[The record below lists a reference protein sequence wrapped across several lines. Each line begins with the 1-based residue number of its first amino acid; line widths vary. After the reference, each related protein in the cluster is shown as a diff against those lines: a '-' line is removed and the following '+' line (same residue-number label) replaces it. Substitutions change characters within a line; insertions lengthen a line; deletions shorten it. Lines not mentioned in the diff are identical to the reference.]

1 VTVAAEAAIAD
12 VPAAPPAYIGL
23 VTRTIA
29 FAADAAVIQIVAIL
43 VAGTGALILSVI
55 DPSDDSRKVLAIVG
69 AAVYALWLT
78 GYFVLFWSSTGQ
90 TPGNRLFEIRVC
102 RALDGAPPSPGKA
115 VVRLVGL
122 ILAAIPLFLG
132 YLPILLDDRRR
143 GVHDMLAGTVVVSAP
158 R

>member
-1 VTVAAEAAIAD
+1 MTVAAEAAIAD

-90 TPGNRLFEIRVC
+90 TPGNRLFEIRVR
-102 RALDGAPPSPGKA
+102 RARDGAPPSPGKA